1 MIHRRSCFLGKV
13 TDMKDLFTD
22 TAKENSNDMIED
34 NENIELLNSDNS
46 KLPKELIKKTV
57 KLLQC
62 KLE

>member
-13 TDMKDLFTD
+13 TDIKDLFTD
-22 TAKENSNDMIED
+22 TAKENSNDLIED

>member
-1 MIHRRSCFLGKV
+1 
-13 TDMKDLFTD
+13 MKDLFTD